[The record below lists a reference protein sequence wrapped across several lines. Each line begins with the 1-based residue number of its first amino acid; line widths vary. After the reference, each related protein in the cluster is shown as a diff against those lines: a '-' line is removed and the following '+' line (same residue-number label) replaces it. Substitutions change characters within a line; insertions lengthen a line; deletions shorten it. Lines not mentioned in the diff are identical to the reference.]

1 MKKSIQL
8 PIQVRSDTIGDHSV
22 FKVHVPPDSLN
33 QWCLCLQLLHDELVD
48 GCVFFF
54 PPSKMKFEVR
64 CGPLSTYHKD
74 CNKYIVF
81 LTAQDLDCLRY
92 FYLKYFKNGFAEVDH
107 VDIEDIGHEGCYLT
121 FYASEYAAP
130 VSADEARKRLV
141 IY

>member
-8 PIQVRSDTIGDHSV
+8 PIQVSSRTNDGHNALS
-22 FKVHVPPDSLN
+22 VHVPPNSLN

-54 PPSKMKFEVR
+54 PPSKVKLELR
-64 CGPLSTYHKD
+64 CGSLSTYQK
-74 CNKYIVF
+74 NEATYVVF
-81 LTAQDLDCLRY
+81 LTPNSLDCLRF

-107 VDIEDIGHEGCYLT
+107 IDIDDPGHKGGYLT

-130 VSADEARKRLV
+130 VSADEARKRLG
-141 IY
+141 I